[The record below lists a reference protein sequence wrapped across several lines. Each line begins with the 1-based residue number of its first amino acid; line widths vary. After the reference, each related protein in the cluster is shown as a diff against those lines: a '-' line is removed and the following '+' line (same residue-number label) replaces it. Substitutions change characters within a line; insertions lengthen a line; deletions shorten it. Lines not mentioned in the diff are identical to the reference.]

1 MKKIFSI
8 FLLLILC
15 SCNTNKTLET
25 SNVYATSFIVI
36 EQSSNKILEGYN
48 YNTQRSVASISKI
61 MSAIIVIENMD
72 VNEYLTVPEDI
83 KKVDGSSIYLK
94 VNEKVKVIDLLYGL
108 LLRSGND
115 AAITLAKGMSN
126 DIQSF
131 VDLMN
136 EKASFLSMNNTYFS
150 NPHGLDV
157 NDNGNISTA
166 YDMAILYSYC
176 LKNPLFSKI
185 VATKEYQKYTNKNKL
200 LHNYEY
206 CTGGKT
212 GYTKKAKRTLLSSAS
227 KDDMHLI
234 IVTLNCG
241 DDFNSH
247 KLTYE
252 KYFNNYKAIKVLKK
266 GENIF
271 DKDVINLKQDYY
283 FITNKTNL
291 SLIYKI
297 NMKNKEI
304 NVKLY
309 DENKEIVDEM
319 IVKY

>member
-1 MKKIFSI
+1 MKKIFSL
-8 FLLLILC
+8 FLLLFLC
-15 SCNTNKTLET
+15 GCNAHKTLKT
-25 SNVYATSFIVI
+25 SSVYATSFIVI

-115 AAITLAKGMSN
+115 AAITLAKGMNN

-136 EKASFLSMNNTYFS
+136 EKASILSMNNTYFS

-185 VATKEYQKYTNKNKL
+185 IATKEYQKYTNKNKL

-252 KYFNNYKAIKVLKK
+252 KYFNNYNAIKVLKK

-271 DKDVINLKQDYY
+271 DKDIINIKQDYY
-283 FITNKTNL
+283 FISDKTNL
-291 SLIYKI
+291 SLMYNV

-304 NVKLY
+304 SIKLY
-309 DENKEIVDEM
+309 DENKKVIDEM
-319 IVKY
+319 LVKY

>member
-1 MKKIFSI
+1 MKKIFSL
-8 FLLLILC
+8 FLLLFLC
-15 SCNTNKTLET
+15 GCNAHKTLKT

-36 EQSSNKILEGYN
+36 EQCSNKILEGYN

-115 AAITLAKGMSN
+115 AAITLAKGMNN

-136 EKASFLSMNNTYFS
+136 EKASILSMNNTYFS

-185 VATKEYQKYTNKNKL
+185 IATKEYQKYTNKNKL

-252 KYFNNYKAIKVLKK
+252 KYFNNYNAIKVLKK

-271 DKDVINLKQDYY
+271 DKDIINIKQDYY
-283 FITNKTNL
+283 FISDKTNL
-291 SLIYKI
+291 SLMYNV

-304 NVKLY
+304 SIKLY
-309 DENKEIVDEM
+309 DENKKVIDEM
-319 IVKY
+319 LVKY

>member
-1 MKKIFSI
+1 MKKIFSL
-8 FLLLILC
+8 FLLLFLC
-15 SCNTNKTLET
+15 GCNAHKTLQT

-115 AAITLAKGMSN
+115 AAITLAKGMNN

-136 EKASFLSMNNTYFS
+136 EKASILSMNNTYFS

-185 VATKEYQKYTNKNKL
+185 IATKEYQKYTNKNKL

-252 KYFNNYKAIKVLKK
+252 KYFNNYNAIKVLKK

-271 DKDVINLKQDYY
+271 DKDIINIKQDYY
-283 FITNKTNL
+283 FISDKTNL
-291 SLIYKI
+291 SLMYNV

-304 NVKLY
+304 SIKLY
-309 DENKEIVDEM
+309 DENKKVIDEM
-319 IVKY
+319 LVKY

>member
-1 MKKIFSI
+1 MKKIFSL
-8 FLLLILC
+8 FLLLFLC
-15 SCNTNKTLET
+15 GCNAHKTLKT

-115 AAITLAKGMSN
+115 AAITLAKGMNN

-136 EKASFLSMNNTYFS
+136 EKASILSMNNTYFS

-185 VATKEYQKYTNKNKL
+185 IATKEYQKYTNKNKL

-252 KYFNNYKAIKVLKK
+252 KYFNNYNAIKVLKK

-271 DKDVINLKQDYY
+271 DKDSINIKQDYY
-283 FITNKTNL
+283 FISDKTNL
-291 SLIYKI
+291 SLMYNV

-304 NVKLY
+304 SIKLY
-309 DENKEIVDEM
+309 DENKKVIDEM
-319 IVKY
+319 LVKY

>member
-15 SCNTNKTLET
+15 GCNTNKTLET

-115 AAITLAKGMSN
+115 AAITLAKGMNN

-252 KYFNNYKAIKVLKK
+252 KYFNNYNAIKVLKK

-271 DKDVINLKQDYY
+271 DKDIINIKQDYY
-283 FITNKTNL
+283 FISDKTNL
-291 SLIYKI
+291 SLMYNV

-304 NVKLY
+304 SIKLY
-309 DENKEIVDEM
+309 DENKKVIDEM
-319 IVKY
+319 LVKY

>member
-15 SCNTNKTLET
+15 SCNTHKTLQT

-115 AAITLAKGMSN
+115 AAITLAKGMNN

-185 VATKEYQKYTNKNKL
+185 IATKEYQKYTNKNKL

-252 KYFNNYKAIKVLKK
+252 KYFNNYNAIKVLKK

-271 DKDVINLKQDYY
+271 DKDIINIKQDYY
-283 FITNKTNL
+283 FISDKTNL
-291 SLIYKI
+291 SLMYNV

-304 NVKLY
+304 SIKLY
-309 DENKEIVDEM
+309 DENKKVIDEM
-319 IVKY
+319 LVKY

>member
-1 MKKIFSI
+1 MKKIFSL
-8 FLLLILC
+8 FLLLFLC
-15 SCNTNKTLET
+15 GCNAHKTLKT

-83 KKVDGSSIYLK
+83 KNVDGSSIYLK
-94 VNEKVKVIDLLYGL
+94 VNQKVKVIDLLYGL

-136 EKASFLSMNNTYFS
+136 EKASILSMNNTYFS

-185 VATKEYQKYTNKNKL
+185 VAAKEYQKYTNKNKL

-271 DKDVINLKQDYY
+271 DKDVI
-283 FITNKTNL
+283 
-291 SLIYKI
+291 S
-297 NMKNKEI
+297 
-304 NVKLY
+304 
-309 DENKEIVDEM
+309 
-319 IVKY
+319 

>member
-131 VDLMN
+131 VELMN
-136 EKASFLSMNNTYFS
+136 EKATILSMNNTYFS

>member
-83 KKVDGSSIYLK
+83 KNVDGSSIYLK

>member
-1 MKKIFSI
+1 MKKIFSL
-8 FLLLILC
+8 FLLLFLC
-15 SCNTNKTLET
+15 GCNAHKTLKT

-115 AAITLAKGMSN
+115 AAITLAKGMNN

-136 EKASFLSMNNTYFS
+136 EKASILSMNNTYFS

-185 VATKEYQKYTNKNKL
+185 IATKEYQKYTNKNKL

-252 KYFNNYKAIKVLKK
+252 KYFNNYNAIKVLKK

-271 DKDVINLKQDYY
+271 DKDIINIKQDYY
-283 FITNKTNL
+283 FISDKTNL
-291 SLIYKI
+291 SLMYNV

-304 NVKLY
+304 SIKLY
-309 DENKEIVDEM
+309 DENKKVIDEM
-319 IVKY
+319 LVKY

>member
-1 MKKIFSI
+1 MKKIFSL
-8 FLLLILC
+8 FLLLFLC
-15 SCNTNKTLET
+15 GCNAHKTLKT

-115 AAITLAKGMSN
+115 AAITLAKGMNN

-136 EKASFLSMNNTYFS
+136 EKASILSMNNTYFS

-185 VATKEYQKYTNKNKL
+185 IATKEYQKYTNKNKL

-234 IVTLNCG
+234 IVTLNCV

-252 KYFNNYKAIKVLKK
+252 KYFNNYNAIKVLKK

-271 DKDVINLKQDYY
+271 DKDIINIKQDYY
-283 FITNKTNL
+283 FISDKTNL
-291 SLIYKI
+291 SLMYNV

-304 NVKLY
+304 SIKLY
-309 DENKEIVDEM
+309 DENKKVIDEM
-319 IVKY
+319 LVKY

>member
-1 MKKIFSI
+1 MKKIFSL
-8 FLLLILC
+8 FLLLFLC
-15 SCNTNKTLET
+15 GCNAHKTLKT

-115 AAITLAKGMSN
+115 AAITLAKGMNN

-176 LKNPLFSKI
+176 LKNPLFAKI
-185 VATKEYQKYTNKNKL
+185 VAAKEYQKFTNKNKL

-252 KYFNNYKAIKVLKK
+252 KYFNNYNAIKVLKK

-271 DKDVINLKQDYY
+271 DKDIINIKQDYY
-283 FITNKTNL
+283 FISDKTNL
-291 SLIYKI
+291 SLMYNV
-297 NMKNKEI
+297 NMKI
-304 NVKLY
+304 SIKLY
-309 DENKEIVDEM
+309 DENKKVIDEM
-319 IVKY
+319 LVKY

>member
-131 VDLMN
+131 VELMN
-136 EKASFLSMNNTYFS
+136 EKATILSMNNTYFS

-319 IVKY
+319 TIKY